1 MSFQNSYR
9 CSLDITLLGIIL
21 INIHQ
26 FMKVR
31 NSSTMFHTHTYTMYT
46 HTLHT
51 LKQCWRKMYT
61 HLVNL
66 KFNQSWKENLL
77 LYSLNIYFQVTHC
90 APIQEGT
97 DSNLY
102 LFGPT
107 WKYDYNLSKNLS
119 IFLLFFQV
127 GSKHLFA
134 IDLLPAFK
142 TCSKN

>member
-1 MSFQNSYR
+1 MLIRYHTF
-9 CSLDITLLGIIL
+9 GIIL

-77 LYSLNIYFQVTHC
+77 LYSLNLYFQVTHLC
-90 APIQEGT
+90 SDTRRNEV

-102 LFGPT
+102 LSGPT
-107 WKYDYNLSKNLS
+107 WNVWLQS
-119 IFLLFFQV
+119 ILK
-127 GSKHLFA
+127 S
-134 IDLLPAFK
+134 IYLPIVFPSWFK
-142 TCSKN
+142 TFICNRFATFI